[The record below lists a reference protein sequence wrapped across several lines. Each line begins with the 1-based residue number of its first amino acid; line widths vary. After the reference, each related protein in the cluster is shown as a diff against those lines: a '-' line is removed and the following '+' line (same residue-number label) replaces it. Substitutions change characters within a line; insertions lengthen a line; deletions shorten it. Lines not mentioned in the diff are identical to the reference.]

1 MSGYN
6 KADSLKKF
14 NVTFD
19 GERDGKSFGIKGD
32 ATGVA
37 LQIIDTHGHVI
48 EPGKSMPL
56 IDSSPEYNQL
66 DYAIRL
72 ITDRQTLKSGIFWSH
87 IKFRL
92 DYFASCYSSI
102 YTGKV
107 MAWCFVLLEKLRM
120 YIR

>member
-1 MSGYN
+1 M
-6 KADSLKKF
+6 
-14 NVTFD
+14 
-19 GERDGKSFGIKGD
+19 
-32 ATGVA
+32 A
-37 LQIIDTHGHVI
+37 LQIIDTHGRVI

-92 DYFASCYSSI
+92 DYF
-102 YTGKV
+102 
-107 MAWCFVLLEKLRM
+107 
-120 YIR
+120 

>member
-6 KADSLKKF
+6 KTDSLKKF

-92 DYFASCYSSI
+92 DYF
-102 YTGKV
+102 
-107 MAWCFVLLEKLRM
+107 
-120 YIR
+120 